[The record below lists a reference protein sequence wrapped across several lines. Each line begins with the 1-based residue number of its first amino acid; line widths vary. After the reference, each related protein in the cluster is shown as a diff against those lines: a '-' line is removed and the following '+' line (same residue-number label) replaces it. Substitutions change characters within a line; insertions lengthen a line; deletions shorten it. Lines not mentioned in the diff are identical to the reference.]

1 MNKFKFSIITA
12 IFNSEK
18 YLKESIESVI
28 NQDFGF
34 EDNVQLILVDDGS
47 TDNSREI
54 ALNYKNIVPIIY

>member
-34 EDNVQLILVDDGS
+34 EDNVQLILVD
-47 TDNSREI
+47 
-54 ALNYKNIVPIIY
+54 V